1 MVFKGKTRDT
11 KEMSGLWG
19 VWFPAL
25 DDPSFTPMWDYFAAW
40 VLFPSFHLIFIATQQ
55 DSCYQ
60 PQLYGG
66 WGGLTQGARLHRNKR
81 QRQH

>member
-1 MVFKGKTRDT
+1 MVFKGKTRNT

-25 DDPSFTPMWDYFAAW
+25 NDPSSTPTWDYFAAW
-40 VLFPSFHLIFIATQQ
+40 ILFPSFHLIFTATQP
-55 DSCYQ
+55 DSYCQ

-66 WGGLTQGARLHRNKR
+66 WGV
-81 QRQH
+81 